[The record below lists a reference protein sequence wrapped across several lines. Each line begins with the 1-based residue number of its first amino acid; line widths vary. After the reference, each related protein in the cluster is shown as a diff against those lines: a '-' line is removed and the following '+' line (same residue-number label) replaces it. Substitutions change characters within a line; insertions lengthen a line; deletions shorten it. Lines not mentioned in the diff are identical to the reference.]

1 MSILAP
7 LGRAFTRKPLVV
19 GGRAMEHYGLR
30 PSGPDIDLVLAFDDF
45 VAVVHEHPGRLK
57 DLWGDLG
64 VCVGQYELWKT
75 ICLLSY
81 ADLVDGA
88 VDLGDVLVIS
98 LEKLLLMKALAMT
111 KEKYLADT
119 RLVAARLLQDQ
130 ARGYARVGAENAE
143 LLRDIPGV
151 AYVEHRGPGA
161 SSPSNVIATSHGIP
175 RRNVAGSPPSPPP
188 ASPILLRRAL
198 PEDLPAVRALFLELN
213 EHHAA
218 LLPAMWRVPDPPEPD
233 DEDYLT
239 SIANERCFFAVAD
252 DSGEVVGFVDASHH
266 EPQHPSD
273 PDRPWCRINN
283 VAVRHDRRRQGIGA
297 LLVRAAEQWAASR
310 GYQDIRL
317 DVFAANAEAASFY
330 ASLGYA
336 TLVHQLVKHIAFVV
350 ERA

>member
-175 RRNVAGSPPSPPP
+175 RRNVARSRRTCPPS
-188 ASPILLRRAL
+188 ARCSSSSTSTTRRSYRRCGACPTL
-198 PEDLPAVRALFLELN
+198 PSQTTRI
-213 EHHAA
+213 
-218 LLPAMWRVPDPPEPD
+218 
-233 DEDYLT
+233 T
-239 SIANERCFFAVAD
+239 SRL
-252 DSGEVVGFVDASHH
+252 SRTSDASS
-266 EPQHPSD
+266 PWPTTQARSSASSTRRTTSPST
-273 PDRPWCRINN
+273 RPTPTGPG
-283 VAVRHDRRRQGIGA
+283 VA
-297 LLVRAAEQWAASR
+297 
-310 GYQDIRL
+310 
-317 DVFAANAEAASFY
+317 
-330 ASLGYA
+330 
-336 TLVHQLVKHIAFVV
+336 
-350 ERA
+350 